1 MSTTHL
7 EQIFKANLW
16 HTGIN
21 PKIKTAIES
30 NFRCQSWFSSRS
42 RTLQQVLNNTFGNY
56 YNSTTTFKILYGM
69 CALLKNNMQ
78 FAIYPEYAT
87 ITSTMSL
94 DLEEN
99 LTSYL
104 NFPRVDSQKFNIVL
118 YHIPK
123 GKSYLKP
130 ALDNLEGPKRLKQI
144 ETYCILNSQHFIRIF
159 ENFNSSGANTIT
171 VFSDYFNNDLIY
183 TLWTMLPHLM
193 RITIHESDTE
203 LTEEQVLHNT
213 RATILYE
220 FFNSIYKIF
229 QNSNPDELTVDEIN
243 AFKQEIFQIS
253 TKYAEQFD
261 FVSEALGSFTTQ
273 LSKIKNEIAN
283 SYYTRELNSAM
294 SNITRYEQNL
304 ESEYNRKNKLERLLI
319 SIKQTSD
326 EDIKPLINCIT
337 NSKAI
342 EILNTTNKEM
352 ILRITAPLQYF
363 QETDFEAYEKNPN
376 SMYNEYFRR
385 EPILQKVFH
394 KIFVTREYQ
403 LMLQAIIHLQIQ
415 DAFNENPLKF
425 YAERYCNRPNL
436 TQFPN
441 PHLYHHDCWGRAKSE
456 MNKNIYEGNYELVV
470 MQMIAAVQS
479 VNVAENASFV
489 SGLLG
494 DIKNSSTLR
503 DLLTFI
509 IKTPEGAKELN
520 YQQILDYER
529 NLEQQT
535 ILQHAEETIA
545 QNPQTYTQV
554 ELPDDGQLW
563 V

>member
-7 EQIFKANLW
+7 EQIFKANIW
-16 HTGIN
+16 NSAIN
-21 PKIKTAIES
+21 PKIKTAIDN
-30 NFRCQSWFSSRS
+30 NFRDQCWFSSRS
-42 RTLQQVLNNTFGNY
+42 RTLQQILNHTHGHY
-56 YNSTTTFKILYGM
+56 YTSTSPFKMLYGM

-78 FAIYPEYAT
+78 FAIYPEYIT
-87 ITSTMSL
+87 ITSTMAL

-99 LTSYL
+99 LTSHL
-104 NFPRVDSQKFNIVL
+104 NFPRVDSQKFNLIL

-130 ALDNLEGPKRLKQI
+130 ILDNLESPRRLKQI
-144 ETYCILNSQHFIRIF
+144 ETYCIQNSQHFIRIF
-159 ENFNSSGANTIT
+159 ENFNSSGTNTIT
-171 VFSDYFNNDLIY
+171 VFSDYYNNALIY

-203 LTEEQVLHNT
+203 LTEEQILHNT

-243 AFKQEIFQIS
+243 TFKQEIFQIT
-253 TKYAEQFD
+253 TKYTEQFD
-261 FVSEALGSFTTQ
+261 FVSKALNSFTTY
-273 LSKIKNEIAN
+273 LSKVKNEVAN
-283 SYYTRELNSAM
+283 SYYTRELNSTI
-294 SNITRYEQNL
+294 STISRYEQNL
-304 ESEYNRKNKLERLLI
+304 ETEYARKNKLERLLI

-326 EDIKPLINCIT
+326 EDIKPFIDCIT
-337 NSKAI
+337 TSKAI

-352 ILRITAPLQYF
+352 VLRITAPFQYF

-376 SMYNEYFRR
+376 SMYNEHFRK
-385 EPILQKVFH
+385 EPILQKIFH
-394 KIFVTREYQ
+394 KVFVTREYQ
-403 LMLQAIIHLQIQ
+403 LISQAIIHLQIQ
-415 DAFNENPLKF
+415 DSYSENPLRF
-425 YAERYCNRPNL
+425 YAERYSNRPNL

-441 PHLYHHDCWGRAKSE
+441 PHLYHHDCWGSAKSE
-456 MNKNIYEGNYELVV
+456 MNKNIHEGNYELVV

-479 VNVAENASFV
+479 VNIAENASFV

-494 DIKNSSTLR
+494 DIKNSQTLR
-503 DLLTFI
+503 NLLTFI
-509 IKTPEGAKELN
+509 VKTPEGTKELN
-520 YQQILDYER
+520 YQQILEYEH

-535 ILQHAEETIA
+535 ILQQAKETIA

-554 ELPDDGQLW
+554 ELPDDGKIW
-563 V
+563 G